1 MKRINETTITEDAA
15 AMRLDQYLARRF
27 TYFSRTQ
34 WQREIQSGKISING
48 IKIQNVKRRLMMGD
62 TVGYDG
68 RDIAEPP
75 VDPDFRVLYEDDWFL
90 AVSKSGDLPTHPSG
104 RYFANTL
111 LMLLQDARREKL
123 FPLHRL
129 DRETSGVILFARD
142 QETAAKFQKKFSGAR
157 KTYFAVVRGD
167 FPAGTMTID
176 VPIGNDGNSLITK
189 KRKAYPGADE
199 TAVTHLRRM
208 FRLGDCTVIKAI
220 PETGRMHQIRVHC
233 DFAGFPIL
241 GDKLYGAD
249 DSVFLDF
256 IKNGLT
262 DELHAKLGF
271 HRTALHSRAYSF
283 HHPVINRV
291 ITIKAPLPADMAH
304 LISAARG

>member
-48 IKIQNVKRRLMMGD
+48 IQVQNVKRRLLTGD

-68 RDIAEPP
+68 RGIAEPP
-75 VDPDFRVLYEDDWFL
+75 VDPDYRVLYEDDWFL
-90 AVSKSGDLPTHPSG
+90 GVSKSGDLPTHPSG

-111 LMLLQDARREKL
+111 LMLLQEERREKL

-142 QETAAKFQKKFSGAR
+142 RETAAGFQKKFSGAR
-157 KTYFAVVRGD
+157 KTYIAVVRGD
-167 FPAGTMTID
+167 FPGGTMTID
-176 VPIGNDGNSLITK
+176 VPIGSDGSSVITK
-189 KRKAYPGADE
+189 KRKAFHGADE
-199 TAVTHLRRM
+199 PAVTHLRRM
-208 FRLGDCTVIKAI
+208 FRLGGCTVIKAM

-262 DELHAKLGF
+262 DELRARLGF

-283 HHPVINRV
+283 HHPVLNRT
-291 ITIKAPLPADMAH
+291 ITIKAPLPADMAG
-304 LISAARG
+304 LITAARE